1 MDFTYRVLAS
11 SVYVIPCTLSS
22 SRLLFMMQMHLGDGR
37 IVVVDALLF
46 GRFFRVMLHLAGV
59 VFRILAAEQP
69 EKAGVGEA
77 QHQKQDDEGEQHPDD
92 DVHLVDRQREL
103 IVELLFRV
111 DEIGVIVVEER
122 FAALRSLCT
131 AASSLACSCSS

>member
-22 SRLLFMMQMHLGDGR
+22 NRLLFMMQMHLGDGR

-46 GRFFRVMLHLAGV
+46 GRFFRVVLHLAGV

-69 EKAGVGEA
+69 EKAGVCHA
-77 QHQKQDDEGEQHPDD
+77 
-92 DVHLVDRQREL
+92 
-103 IVELLFRV
+103 
-111 DEIGVIVVEER
+111 
-122 FAALRSLCT
+122 
-131 AASSLACSCSS
+131 